1 MVVHLLQGMWDDHEG
16 IRRTVDYPSRIRAA
30 GTIAAGFAHG
40 LNNPAAATVRV
51 AADLRSHVNI
61 LARDRAPSYIARTAL
76 AVVLDEIQ
84 CRLAQH
90 SQTSLRAH
98 HSPLEPIAPGWST
111 SPRECAMDGSRRW
124 WVR

>member
-1 MVVHLLQGMWDDHEG
+1 MAASFLGDPALTYPFSVRATMRSRFLVVDAYAFRDFMREHFPMVVHLLQGMWDDHEG

-61 LARDRAPSYIARTAL
+61 LARDRAP
-76 AVVLDEIQ
+76 
-84 CRLAQH
+84 C
-90 SQTSLRAH
+90 
-98 HSPLEPIAPGWST
+98 
-111 SPRECAMDGSRRW
+111 
-124 WVR
+124 